1 MEIDRAARRRGL
13 FVLLADQF
21 LMWAGFFMVIPLIS
35 VHYVDGLGWAAGT
48 IGAILAVRQLVQQ
61 GFTVVSGALADR
73 LGAKGLICIGMIV
86 RGVGFGAMAWADSV
100 GYLLAAA
107 TLAALGGALFE
118 APRLAAVAVL
128 TDERNRARYY
138 SLSGV
143 VGGLGLTIGP
153 FLGALLLHAGFDVVA
168 IGSASC
174 YFVTFLITFALLPA
188 VRTSTGGAT
197 AMAGVR
203 LALRDRPFVKFNLL
217 LMGYWFMS
225 SQLSIS
231 FPLVATAIAG
241 TSSAVSWVFGLNA
254 GMIVV
259 LQYPVMRLA
268 EPRLRPQM
276 ALIAGMVVMATG
288 LVAIGFAAHVPVLLA
303 AVAVYSFGQ
312 LLASP
317 SQQTVTA
324 SFANP
329 VAVGSYFGVAALSLA
344 FGGSLGNLSGG
355 FLYELGEHLD
365 TPALP
370 WLIFAAI
377 GSVAAVGLVMLDR
390 RLAMRREENLVS
402 VAPAGR

>member
-1 MEIDRAARRRGL
+1 
-13 FVLLADQF
+13 
-21 LMWAGFFMVIPLIS
+21 
-35 VHYVDGLGWAAGT
+35 
-48 IGAILAVRQLVQQ
+48 
-61 GFTVVSGALADR
+61 
-73 LGAKGLICIGMIV
+73 
-86 RGVGFGAMAWADSV
+86 
-100 GYLLAAA
+100 
-107 TLAALGGALFE
+107 
-118 APRLAAVAVL
+118 
-128 TDERNRARYY
+128 
-138 SLSGV
+138 
-143 VGGLGLTIGP
+143 
-153 FLGALLLHAGFDVVA
+153 
-168 IGSASC
+168 
-174 YFVTFLITFALLPA
+174 
-188 VRTSTGGAT
+188 
-197 AMAGVR
+197 VR

-268 EPRLRPQM
+268 GPRLRPQM
-276 ALIAGMVVMATG
+276 ALILGMTIMAAG
-288 LVAIGFAAHVPVLLA
+288 LVGIGFAAQVPMLLG

-355 FLYELGEHLD
+355 FLYGFGEQLD
-365 TPALP
+365 APAVP
-370 WLIFAAI
+370 WLVFATV
-377 GSVAAVGLVMLDR
+377 GTVAAVGLVLLDR
-390 RLAMRREENLVS
+390 RLGVRRERTVAS
-402 VAPAGR
+402 VVPAGR